1 MLVKVFAKRS
11 PGSGPLTQQLQRLLS
26 AANSSHAVVQPA
38 WAQTPLSDLKPS
50 ALPWRKMYVKWGKV
64 IRLLPVF
71 QRTNQFLR
79 LQKVSLLFKT
89 GELFTQ
95 DYVGSRDVHVFKV
108 DLKVATMD
116 GI

>member
-1 MLVKVFAKRS
+1 MLVKVFPKRL
-11 PGSGPLTQQLQRLLS
+11 PGSGPLTQQLQRLLG

-38 WAQTPLSDLKPS
+38 WTQTPLSDLKPS
-50 ALPWRKMYVKWGKV
+50 AFTWRKMYEWGKV
-64 IRLLPVF
+64 IRLLPLF
-71 QRTNQFLR
+71 HKTNQFLR
-79 LQKVSLLFKT
+79 LQKVPLLFKT

-95 DYVGSRDVHVFKV
+95 DHVGNWDLHVFKV